1 MKMNSPAPAHVTVES
16 DLYSEVI
23 ITKVTRAQKLFLVRQ
38 SRAEMRTVANYIR
51 TLIAEKMSGE

>member
-1 MKMNSPAPAHVTVES
+1 MNSPGSAHVLVES
-16 DLYSEVI
+16 DLCSEAMLV
-23 ITKVTRAQKLFLVRQ
+23 KVTPAMKRFVERQ